1 MESFLKYFSAVVGA
15 LFLLALLALV
25 YAGVV
30 WVYQAVWT
38 S

>member
-1 MESFLKYFSAVVGA
+1 MDTFLKYFGAVIGA
-15 LFLLALLALV
+15 LFLLAVLAVV

-38 S
+38 R